1 MSISPRV
8 PPFIDRR
15 YEGNT
20 PFGFR
25 LVNSDGFVDVAWWK
39 GIDSSALAIY
49 LTGFKVV
56 SGDFQKT
63 VAGDPNFTIQYNWRL
78 FAGGMCAIDDEP
90 VWEATS
96 WIKPFSERTGRL
108 VQASG
113 LSSYEWLLQVQVV
126 DPGVAYALQGT
137 ITWKL
142 PDYPIIAGP
151 QISSGCFI
159 G

>member
-15 YEGNT
+15 FEGSV

-25 LVNSDGFVDVAWWK
+25 LVNSTGFVDVAWWK

-56 SGDFQKT
+56 SGDFQQT
-63 VAGDPNFTIQYNWRL
+63 VAGDPNFTIQYNWRV

-90 VWEATS
+90 VWEGTS
-96 WIKPFSERTGRL
+96 WIKPFEERTGRL
-108 VQASG
+108 VQVSG

-126 DPGVAYALQGT
+126 DPGVAFALQGT

-151 QISSGCFI
+151 QISSGNFI